1 MFCALDVDQDG
12 FLCKDEYRAFL
23 VFIGLWDSQS
33 IYTVA
38 GWDARWPEELTTLG
52 CDPAGR
58 GVSRAGFTLLYTKYR
73 AVNLNADAKAR
84 F

>member
-23 VFIGLWDSQS
+23 VFVGLWGSGYS
-33 IYTVA
+33 VE
-38 GWDARWPEELTTLG
+38 GWNSGNKWPEEVALLG
-52 CDPAGR
+52 CDSAGR